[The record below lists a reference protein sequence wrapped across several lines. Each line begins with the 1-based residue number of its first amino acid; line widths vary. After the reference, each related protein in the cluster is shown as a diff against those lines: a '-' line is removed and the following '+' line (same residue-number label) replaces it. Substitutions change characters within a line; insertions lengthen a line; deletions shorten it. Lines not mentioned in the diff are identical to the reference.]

1 MVLMIQKCVHM
12 DEGAR
17 RSNKSG
23 QPSDKGEWRSQNV
36 SKMCGYPLWMTSK
49 KAKIF
54 HVWKI

>member
-1 MVLMIQKCVHM
+1 M